1 MTFEEAI
8 AKLKSVENTCYD
20 IHGEF
25 RSYDDDVWAENT
37 ITIINELT
45 EVIKFLEEQ
54 K

>member
-25 RSYDDDVWAENT
+25 RSYDDDNWAENT
-37 ITIINELT
+37 LAIIDELT

>member
-8 AKLKSVENTCYD
+8 TKLKSVENTCYD

-25 RSYDDDVWAENT
+25 RSYDDDNWAENT
-37 ITIINELT
+37 LAIIDELT